1 MKRGLSRRPI
11 LSRDRKEARP
21 PLYGLCRFATLPR
34 GRGPVFRRYPGR
46 EAGGVLSSITA
57 SPEVHALDAEK
68 RRRAVLIVVA
78 CTLIIPLAQYLIKLG
93 ANQLAAKHL
102 ANGGHAGSV
111 SFQTAVIGIFTNPA
125 LFSGYCLYGIFTV
138 LFVVALRH
146 GELSILYPLISLS
159 YVWVAITA
167 AVALHEAMN
176 PLKLMGIAI
185 IMAGVTVLGRG
196 SGK

>member
-1 MKRGLSRRPI
+1 MK
-11 LSRDRKEARP
+11 
-21 PLYGLCRFATLPR
+21 
-34 GRGPVFRRYPGR
+34 GPWFSEGKT
-46 EAGGVLSSITA
+46 GGVLSSITA
-57 SPEVHALDAEK
+57 SPEVHVVDAEK

-102 ANGGHAGSV
+102 ANVGHAGSV
-111 SFQTAVIGIFTNPA
+111 SFQAAIVGIFTNPA

-138 LFVVALRH
+138 LFVFALRH